1 MVKILG
7 KNYKLGLKVG
17 PERRWLLRPAS
28 KASTIGAYVL
38 ALTAL
43 LLHFL

>member
-1 MVKILG
+1 MVRILG

-28 KASTIGAYVL
+28 KASTIGAYAI
-38 ALTAL
+38 ALIAL
-43 LLHFL
+43 LLHFI